1 MTLAERVQ
9 TEQITEIEWLRE
21 LESIRGDLAVP
32 GYWTNLEENCRQW
45 AGEISVGPFWLRA
58 KRELQSWKAEYRSQ
72 CGGAL
77 LVGLE
82 LPDFEGKG
90 SVRISSKLYQK
101 RLEKE
106 SFKEEVLPEEGPPIP
121 KINDLVRTRI
131 ACRYVDGVEFLG
143 DKLFDLA
150 KGMQCDPIRSR
161 EGRLE
166 GYFAQHLNLSNDV
179 LYRFGGTSEKA
190 KITVEI
196 QIATGLSTTVW
207 DTTHSIYEASRE
219 DKQSHENWQWDPKDP
234 KFISNQ
240 LGHMIHLADGLLVQL
255 RDAAISQKGKRSQ
268 E

>member
-1 MTLAERVQ
+1 LTLAESVQ
-9 TEQITEIEWLRE
+9 TEQITELEWSKE
-21 LESIRGDLAVP
+21 LENVRGELAVP
-32 GYWTNLEENCRQW
+32 GYWISLEENCRQW
-45 AGEISVGPFWLRA
+45 AMEISVGPFWLQV
-58 KRELQSWKAEYRSQ
+58 KQKLQSWKAEYRNK

-77 LVGLE
+77 LVGPE

-90 SVRISSKLYQK
+90 SKRICSKLYQK
-101 RLEKE
+101 RIEKE
-106 SFKEEVLPEEGPPIP
+106 SFKEEVLPKEGPPIP
-121 KINDLVRTRI
+121 KIDDLVRTRI

-143 DKLFDLA
+143 NKLFDLA
-150 KGMQCDPIRSR
+150 R

-166 GYFAQHLNLSNDV
+166 GYFAQHLNMSNDV
-179 LYRFGGTSEKA
+179 LYRFGGASEKA
-190 KITVEI
+190 KIIVEI

-219 DKQSHENWQWDPKDP
+219 DKQSHENWQWDPKNP

-255 RDAAISQKGKRSQ
+255 RDAAISQKEKRSQ